1 MDILIMKIGGSI
13 QDQLPASFYQIIA
26 QLQQTKKCYPVIV
39 HGGGP
44 MINQLLEKLAIPTRF
59 VNGLRVTT
67 QEVLTVVKM
76 VLSGSINNEIVTQ
89 CQIQHLQA
97 IGISGIDHGLLK
109 VRPIQATEDIGFVG
123 EVTEVN
129 TAFLMNLLE
138 NNIIPVISPIGMDE
152 KGQHYNI
159 NGDMAASAV
168 AKALGGKLA
177 FISDV
182 PGVMEREQGILKVHP
197 SLTKQEAEKLIEEAV
212 ITDGMIPKVRSALG
226 SLSNQMNQA
235 VILNGLKP
243 EDIASYLKGNE
254 VGTKFVYK
262 EEVMYG

>member
-123 EVTEVN
+123 E
-129 TAFLMNLLE
+129 

-159 NGDMAASAV
+159 NGDMAASAI

>member
-13 QDQLPASFYQIIA
+13 QDKLPESFYQMIA

-44 MINQLLEKLAIPTRF
+44 MINQLLEKLAIPTKF

-67 QEVLTVVKM
+67 QEVLTVVEM

-89 CQIQHLQA
+89 CQIQQLQA
-97 IGISGIDHGLLK
+97 IGISGIDHGLLTVK
-109 VRPIQATEDIGFVG
+109 PVQSTEEIGFVG

-129 TAFLMNLLE
+129 TDFLMSLLE

-182 PGVMEREQGILKVHP
+182 SGVREQKKEDSKIY
-197 SLTKQEAEKLIEEAV
+197 SYLTKSEAEQLIKEEI
-212 ITDGMIPKVRSALG
+212 ITDGMIPKVRSAIE
-226 SLSNQMNQA
+226 SLSIQMKQA

-262 EEVMYG
+262 EEVMYV

>member
-13 QDQLPASFYQIIA
+13 QDKLPESFYQMIA

-44 MINQLLEKLAIPTRF
+44 MINELLEKLTIPTKF

-67 QEVLTVVKM
+67 KEVLTVVEM
-76 VLSGSINNEIVTQ
+76 VLSGSINNEIVTH
-89 CQIQHLQA
+89 CQIQQLQA
-97 IGISGIDHGLLK
+97 IGMSGIDHGLLK
-109 VRPIQATEDIGFVG
+109 VKPIQTTEEIGFVG

-129 TAFLMNLLE
+129 TAFLINLME

-152 KGQHYNI
+152 TGQHYNI
-159 NGDMAASAV
+159 NGDMAAAAI

-177 FISDV
+177 FISNV
-182 PGVMEREQGILKVHP
+182 PGVMEQKKDYLKIHS
-197 SLTKQEAEKLIEEAV
+197 SLTKGEAEQLIKEEI
-212 ITDGMIPKVRSALG
+212 ITDGMIPKVRSAIG
-226 SLSNQMNQA
+226 SLSVHMKQA

-254 VGTKFVYK
+254 VGTRFVYK
-262 EEVMYG
+262 EEVIYG